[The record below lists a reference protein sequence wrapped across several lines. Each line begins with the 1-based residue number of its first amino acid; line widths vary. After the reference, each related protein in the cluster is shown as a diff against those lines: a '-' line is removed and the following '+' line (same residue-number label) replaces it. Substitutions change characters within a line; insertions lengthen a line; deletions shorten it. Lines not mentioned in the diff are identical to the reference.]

1 MAPRQPRASLRRRTA
16 SALTTVGAL
25 LAAGMVVAP
34 AAQAL
39 GTQTS
44 WLEAAYNATSIGDS
58 GASNAD
64 FDGLGGYFI
73 RDLMA
78 DVPALTPGADNT
90 LPGDASMHY
99 VLGGTV
105 PGVFDSVVGKSQ
117 SNDVSATLGHATKIA
132 FIGAAS
138 IATQTS
144 DVILGYADGTSQTVS
159 VTLTDWCSDAPAGGN
174 SSLGRTPKR
183 WFQGS
188 EQALSCGLWYTPTTT
203 LRTTSTL
210 ASITWPQNQNFHVFA
225 VATDATP
232 AVLPVSGTVT
242 LPASIGVGHAVAL
255 DPQDLPGSDLEGVT
269 YGYTWKVDGTAVS
282 TSAGYVVH
290 EADLGK
296 ALTVTVTAHRSG
308 YVPASVTSA
317 PVTVQAGF
325 QAVTA
330 PQVEGTAG
338 IGETLTIG
346 QGQYTETGVTEAYQW
361 YADGVPV
368 PGATSSSLVVAYA
381 QTGKD
386 LTVRVTASK
395 PGFGSL
401 VRETGVV
408 AVPQAP
414 ALTGG
419 TPRVSGTPTVGATL
433 TATPGS
439 YSLPGVSVAYQ
450 WLRDGAA
457 IAGAAGSTYVLTQA
471 DAGTRVSVR
480 AVGTKAL
487 YDPLVTVSAPT
498 AVVGGGKIGVTR
510 GPAVSGTAAV
520 GSRLS
525 VVPGVY
531 SVPGVKATYQWLRG
545 SAAIPGATGA
555 TYTARPADKGARLS
569 LRTTVVRT
577 GFTTLTLTSGATAPV
592 KAGKIVVRKKPKIK
606 GKAKVGKKLKATKGK
621 YTPGGVKIAYRWLR
635 NGKAIKGASKK
646 TYKVSAKDA
655 RKKLSVRV
663 KVKKAGYKKVK
674 VTSKKTAK
682 AKR

>member
-1 MAPRQPRASLRRRTA
+1 LAITTA
-16 SALTTVGAL
+16 GAL
-25 LAAGMVVAP
+25 LAAGMVAAP

-39 GTQTS
+39 GTQVS
-44 WLEAAYNATSIGDS
+44 WLEAAYNGSSIGDS

-105 PGVFDSVVGKSQ
+105 PGAFDSVVGKSQ
-117 SNDVSATLGHATKIA
+117 TNDVSATLGHATKIA

-138 IATQTS
+138 IASQTS
-144 DVILGYADGTSQTVS
+144 DVVLGYADGTSQTVS
-159 VTLTDWCSDAPAGGN
+159 VTLTDWCSDTPAGGN

-188 EQALSCGLWYTPTTT
+188 EQNLSCGLWYTPTTT
-203 LRTTSTL
+203 LRTSSTL
-210 ASITWPQNQNFHVFA
+210 ASITWPQNQNFHVLA

-232 AVLPVSGTVT
+232 AVLPVTGSVT
-242 LPASIGVGHAVAL
+242 LPGSIGVGHAVAV
-255 DPQDLPGSDLEGVT
+255 DPDDLPGSDLEGVT
-269 YGYTWKVDGTAVS
+269 YGYTWKIDGDPVS

-296 ALTVTVTAHRSG
+296 QLTVTVTAHRSG

-317 PVTVQAGF
+317 AVTVQAGF

-338 IGETLTIG
+338 IGETLTITP
-346 QGQYTETGVTEAYQW
+346 GQYTETGVTEAYQW
-361 YADGVPV
+361 YADGVAV
-368 PGATSSSLVVAYA
+368 PGATSAGLVVAYA

-386 LTVRVTASK
+386 VTVRVTASK
-395 PGFGSL
+395 PGFGNL

-419 TPRVSGTPTVGATL
+419 TPSVSGTPTVGATL
-433 TATPGS
+433 TASPGT
-439 YSLPGVSVAYQ
+439 YSLPGVSVSYQ
-450 WLRDGAA
+450 WLRDGAV
-457 IAGAAGSTYVLTQA
+457 IAGATGSAYVLTQA

-487 YDPLVTVSAPT
+487 YDPVTTVSAPS
-498 AVVGGGKIGVTR
+498 ALVGGGTIGVTR
-510 GPAVSGTAAV
+510 APAISGGAKV
-520 GSRLS
+520 GVRLS
-525 VVPGVY
+525 VVAGAY
-531 SVPGVKATYQWLRG
+531 SVPGVTATYQWLRG
-545 SAAIPGATGA
+545 GAVIAGATGSA
-555 TYTARPADKGARLS
+555 YTLQPADKGKRIS
-569 LRTTVVRT
+569 LRTTVARA
-577 GFTTLTLTSGATAPV
+577 GFTTLTLTSGSTAPV
-592 KAGKIVVRKKPKIK
+592 KKGKIVVKKKPKVK

-621 YTPGGVKIAYRWLR
+621 YTPAGVKVTYKWLR
-635 NGKAIKGASKK
+635 NGKVIKGAGKK
-646 TYKVSAKDA
+646 AYKVSSKDA
-655 RKKLSVRV
+655 GKKLSVRV
-663 KVKKAGYKKVK
+663 KVKKAGYKKAK
-674 VTSKKTAK
+674 VTSKKTSK
-682 AKR
+682 VKR